1 VSPGASVLLWDRVIR
16 GCHLILVVAFF
27 CNYFLNEEGD
37 DVHAWLGYA
46 AASAVLVRFVWGFVA
61 PGAARWSHCLPT
73 PQRVRHH
80 LGLLLARQPWRALG
94 HSPLGAMVMI
104 LMLSLTLA
112 LGVTGFMMTEIDRY
126 WGEEWLQDIH
136 DWLAD
141 TLLALVAVHVL
152 AALLESWW
160 LRENLVASML
170 HGRRKLPP
178 ALPPVLRGRLKRK
191 RNHLPVGARWYSTRP
206 SALRKSSTLTS
217 PFT

>member
-1 VSPGASVLLWDRVIR
+1 MTGTSVLLWDRVIR

-27 CNYFLNEEGD
+27 SNYFLTEEGD

-46 AASAVLVRFVWGFVA
+46 AAFSVLVRFVWGFMA

-73 PQRVRHH
+73 PQRLRHH
-80 LGLLLARQPWRALG
+80 LGLLRARQPWRALG

-104 LMLSLTLA
+104 LMLVLTLV

-136 DWLAD
+136 GGLAD
-141 TLLALVAVHVL
+141 TLLALVALHAV
-152 AALLESWW
+152 AAMVESWS

-170 HGRRKLPP
+170 HGRRKLP
-178 ALPPVLRGRLKRK
+178 
-191 RNHLPVGARWYSTRP
+191 STDRP
-206 SALRKSSTLTS
+206 
-217 PFT
+217 